1 MDNCIY
7 VTKLMGIFVVF
18 HIHTMI
24 RVHGVIGLFPGII
37 EMGRMNG
44 SVHHRVPAIPV
55 TCDIRN
61 NRDGKNEWDRPS
73 SCESHTGHV

>member
-1 MDNCIY
+1 M
-7 VTKLMGIFVVF
+7 
-18 HIHTMI
+18 
-24 RVHGVIGLFPGII
+24 IGLFPGII

-44 SVHHRVPAIPV
+44 IVHRRVTAIPV

-61 NRDGKNEWDRPS
+61 NRDGKNEWNRPS